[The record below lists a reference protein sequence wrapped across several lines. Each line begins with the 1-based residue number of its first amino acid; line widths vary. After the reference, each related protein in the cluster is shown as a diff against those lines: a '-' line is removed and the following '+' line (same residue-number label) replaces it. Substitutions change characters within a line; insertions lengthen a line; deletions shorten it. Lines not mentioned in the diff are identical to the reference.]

1 MIMRCIHLVSEMP
14 TGTVEKTSGDNA
26 KTKLLEKVIS
36 LLPYASVFETKDQ
49 NVYFINRKPEWSMYL
64 NVSVVNLKI
73 KLLYDVQEESLT
85 DTRFNLSSVDNF

>member
-26 KTKLLEKVIS
+26 KRKLLEKVIS

-49 NVYFINRKPEWSMYL
+49 HVYFINRKPEWSMYL

-85 DTRFNLSSVDNF
+85 DTCFNLSSVDNF